1 MRAGVVGGSSQE
13 ASLPFN
19 AERTVNLYAVLDQEG
34 KEPASLYSRPGNA
47 LFATVGSGPGRGG
60 FFVNSNSRAFV
71 VSGSELYEI
80 TSAGVGTLRGN
91 LLTSSGDI
99 TIADN
104 GLQLAICDG
113 VDLYIFTYST
123 NIFQRVVS
131 ANLPSAA
138 SVIFLDGYFIV
149 NRSLTSGIFQISAP
163 YDGTTWAALDF
174 ATAESSPD
182 SLLRVAAIFGQLWL
196 FGDVSIEP
204 WNNTGAAAFPFQ
216 RVNSS
221 ARLSV
226 GTSAPSTVLEL
237 DNTAYWV
244 GKDINGA
251 GIVYKA
257 DGFSP
262 QRISTEAMELR
273 IQSAPS
279 PSTLKAMAYQE
290 AGHTF
295 YIITGG
301 GMETALVYDI
311 SMRLW
316 TESSWFNSFG
326 QYELPRANALI
337 YAFGKTLALDR
348 VSGKIY
354 HQSSAYYDD
363 AGDEIARDRI
373 FTHIFDSGNPFLIK
387 NLTINFETG
396 VGNTSVA
403 DPKCMLYLSSDGGR
417 TFYINF
423 EAPLGK
429 IGEFLTRVVFWRL
442 GRHRQCTFRV
452 RVTDSVKVVITGGE
466 FNT

>member
-1 MRAGVVGGSSQE
+1 MEAGVVGGSSQE

-19 AERTVNLYAVLDQEG
+19 SERTVNLYAVLDQQG
-34 KEPASLYSRPGNA
+34 KKPASLYSRPGNA

-60 FFVNSNSRAFV
+60 LSAASNGRTFV

-80 TSAGVGTLRGN
+80 TSSGVGTLRGS

-99 TIADN
+99 TIAEN

-113 VDLYIFTYST
+113 RDLYILTYAT
-123 NIFQRVVS
+123 NVFQRVVS

-138 SVIFLDGYFIV
+138 SVVFLDGYFIV
-149 NRSLTSGIFQISAP
+149 NRSLTSGIFQISSP
-163 YDGTTWAALDF
+163 YDGLTWAALDF

-182 SLLRVAAIFGQLWL
+182 SLLRVAVIFGQLWL
-196 FGDVSIEP
+196 FGDISIEP
-204 WNNTGAAAFPFQ
+204 WSNTGAASFPFQ

-221 ARLSV
+221 SRLSV
-226 GTSAPSTVLEL
+226 GVIAPSTVLEL
-237 DNTAYWV
+237 DNTAFWV
-244 GKDINGA
+244 GKDTNGA

-273 IQSAPS
+273 IQAAPS
-279 PSTLKAMAYQE
+279 ISTLKAMSYQE

-301 GMETALVYDI
+301 GMETALVYDV
-311 SMRLW
+311 STRLW
-316 TESSWFNSFG
+316 VESAYLNNFG
-326 QYELPRANALI
+326 QYELPLASALF

-348 VSGKIY
+348 LSGKIY
-354 HQSSAYYDD
+354 HQSSAYYSDN
-363 AGDEIARDRI
+363 GDEIARDRI
-373 FTHIFDSGNPFLIK
+373 FTHIFDNGNPFLIK
-387 NLTINFETG
+387 NLTVNFETG
-396 VGNTSVA
+396 VGNTTVT
-403 DPKCMLYLSSDGGR
+403 DPKAMLYLSNDGGR
-417 TFYINF
+417 TFYINY
-423 EAPLGK
+423 EAPMGK

-452 RVTDSVKVVITGGE
+452 RVTDAVKVVMTGGS